1 MLRLLALAA
10 SLAALTWA
18 VPSRADC
25 NTDIDCPGATCG
37 SPVCQWS
44 VGGHNCVVAG
54 TDPQGFDGECSI
66 DAECK
71 CIGEGATCS
80 AATSHC
86 TFTLPPPGADAGAT
100 SSTSGS
106 SGGSTDTS
114 PGCAVGRTAA
124 GREDIATIALACGV
138 ALVSVRARRRRK
150 VLAFAAAAAAAAS
163 AGLAGLAGLGCGGAQ
178 AGAASP
184 ETGPTGSAGAGRR
197 CLADAEAKH
206 PRKPSEPARIGA
218 KNVIVR
224 YAGAQRAPATVTRTR
239 EEACLRA
246 EEALSK
252 LRAGTSFADVVAAYS
267 DETGNASRGG
277 SLGTIERSDVAGSFA
292 DAAFELES
300 GEVSQVIETPF
311 GFHLILRTE

>member
-1 MLRLLALAA
+1 VA
-10 SLAALTWA
+10 
-18 VPSRADC
+18 
-25 NTDIDCPGATCG
+25 
-37 SPVCQWS
+37 
-44 VGGHNCVVAG
+44 AG
-54 TDPQGFDGECSI
+54 TDIPGFDGECSI

-71 CIGEGATCS
+71 CIGQGATCS

-86 TFTLPPPGADAGAT
+86 TFTLPQPGAEDAAVT
-100 SSTSGS
+100 SGSSSGS
-106 SGGSTDTS
+106 SGGSSTDAS
-114 PGCAVGRTAA
+114 PGCAVARTAA
-124 GREDIATIALACGV
+124 GREDLATIALACGV

-150 VLAFAAAAAAAAS
+150 VLALAAAAS
-163 AGLAGLAGLGCGGAQ
+163 AGLASLTGLGCGGAQ
-178 AGAASP
+178 GGAASP
-184 ETGPTGSAGAGRR
+184 ETGAADSASAGRR

-206 PRKPSEPARIGA
+206 ARKASEPSRIA
-218 KNVIVR
+218 VKNVIVR

-252 LRAGTSFADVVAAYS
+252 LKAGTSFADVVAAYS